1 MQVPSSA
8 RSSATSA
15 AMWTTSLDDRD
26 LVEQA
31 RSNRSA
37 FAELYRRHVEA
48 VHAFAYR
55 RSGSRDVAEEAT
67 SATFEKALRSISS
80 FEWRETGFRP
90 WLYRIASN
98 EVANV
103 YRRSAAADAPRGQLA
118 LRALAADTDGV
129 AGKETDTDFHGGA
142 LHRALNDLPRRYRD
156 AITLRHLSG
165 LSADEAAI
173 AMGCSKP
180 ALAVILHR
188 AIGALRSKLANEAS
202 MIDASMNVGG
212 QR

>member
-8 RSSATSA
+8 RSSATSPA
-15 AMWTTSLDDRD
+15 TWTTTVDDQD

-55 RSGSRDVAEEAT
+55 RSGSRDVAEEVT

-80 FEWRETGFRP
+80 FEWRSTGFRP

-118 LRALAADTDGV
+118 LRALAPDNEGRT
-129 AGKETDTDFHGGA
+129 AGETDSDLHGSA
-142 LHRALNDLPRRYRD
+142 LQRALDELPKRYRD

-202 MIDASMNVGG
+202 VGDEL
-212 QR
+212 

>member
-1 MQVPSSA
+1 
-8 RSSATSA
+8 
-15 AMWTTSLDDRD
+15 MWTTTVDDQD

-67 SATFEKALRSISS
+67 SATFEKALRSLSS
-80 FEWRETGFRP
+80 FEWRSTGFRP

-118 LRALAADTDGV
+118 LRALAPDVDSAAVVEIDADLVGS
-129 AGKETDTDFHGGA
+129 A
-142 LHRALNDLPRRYRD
+142 LQRALDELPKRYRE

-188 AIGALRSKLANEAS
+188 AIGVLRTKLANEAAQNEAVRNES
-202 MIDASMNVGG
+202 GE
-212 QR
+212 Q

>member
-8 RSSATSA
+8 NSSATRAVAWSA
-15 AMWTTSLDDRD
+15 TLDERD

-37 FAELYRRHVEA
+37 FAELYRRHVDA
-48 VHAFAYR
+48 VHAFAFR
-55 RSGSRDVAEEAT
+55 RSGSREVAEEAT
-67 SATFEKALRSISS
+67 SATFEKALRSLDT
-80 FEWRETGFRP
+80 FEWRPTGFRP

-103 YRRSAAADAPRGQLA
+103 YRRSAAAEEPRGQLA
-118 LRALAADTDGV
+118 LRALSAGV
-129 AGKETDTDFHGGA
+129 ETEPAHEIDSGFVGGA
-142 LHRALNDLPRRYRD
+142 LHQALNELPTRYRE

-188 AIGALRSKLANEAS
+188 AIGGLRKKLA
-202 MIDASMNVGG
+202 IDPATLPGG
-212 QR
+212 EQ

>member
-1 MQVPSSA
+1 MQVPASA

-15 AMWTTSLDDRD
+15 AMWTTTLDDRD

-80 FEWRETGFRP
+80 FEWRPTGFRP

-118 LRALAADTDGV
+118 LRALAPDTD
-129 AGKETDTDFHGGA
+129 AGTANEIDTDLHGGA
-142 LHRALNDLPRRYRD
+142 LHRALNELPKRYRD
-156 AITLRHLSG
+156 AITLRHLTG

-188 AIGALRSKLANEAS
+188 AIGALRTKLANEAS
-202 MIDASMNVGG
+202 MTEASMNVNGEL
-212 QR
+212 

>member
-8 RSSATSA
+8 RSSAAPAT
-15 AMWTTSLDDRD
+15 MWATTLDDRD
-26 LVEQA
+26 LVEQS

-67 SATFEKALRSISS
+67 SATFEKALRSIDS
-80 FEWRETGFRP
+80 FEWRETGLRP

-118 LRALAADTDGV
+118 LRALSPDVEGGTAHEIDTDV
-129 AGKETDTDFHGGA
+129 HGGA
-142 LHRALNDLPRRYRD
+142 LHRALNELPQRYRD

-188 AIGALRSKLANEAS
+188 AIGALRTKLANEAS
-202 MIDASMNVGG
+202 MTEVSMNVSGE
-212 QR
+212 R

>member
-8 RSSATSA
+8 RSSATSPA
-15 AMWTTSLDDRD
+15 TWTTTVDDQD

-55 RSGSRDVAEEAT
+55 RSGSRDVAEEVT

-80 FEWRETGFRP
+80 FEWRSTGFRP

-118 LRALAADTDGV
+118 LRALAPDTESAAV
-129 AGKETDTDFHGGA
+129 TATDSDLHGSA
-142 LHRALNDLPRRYRD
+142 LQRALDELPKRYRD

-202 MIDASMNVGG
+202 VGDEL
-212 QR
+212 